1 LDNGRYV
8 EEGEQSFSNM
18 GGDAAKF
25 SMEEAKHNYWLY
37 MINNLPTTWV
47 EEFKA
52 PFQQTKSTFVNGSIH
67 NWGAQKKI
75 RPLSISETTF

>member
-1 LDNGRYV
+1 M

-18 GGDAAKF
+18 GRDVVKF
-25 SMEEAKHNYWLY
+25 SMEEAKHNYWLH

-52 PFQQTKSTFVNGSIH
+52 PFQQTKS
-67 NWGAQKKI
+67 K
-75 RPLSISETTF
+75 E